1 MFGAVVA
8 LILVVVSSDLQVA
21 AAFQFPRSCHHCD
34 ASNRCTPLKSTQY
47 TSINEDEDNR
57 HHEDIDPIRR
67 RRQRNLEYWGVEHID
82 TAATAPSFPSSLED
96 LADEVF
102 HSITGTIYGLQ
113 RPDPNIASNAMHQSV
128 LDYRPTQPAWA
139 SKRRFYDYEME
150 STKSKRSV
158 KTEKKIPARI
168 GIEIDGAAHLTDKLR
183 DEGRAMRMVSL
194 QIAHRLSTQSWDS
207 MESTSEPRSVAL
219 YYNSMEQSLLAS
231 RELSRMKNEKG
242 MNNIDDGSF
251 DSIFIR
257 SLGQDTLPSSMVK
270 EKGAAR
276 QKKSKNDNANTNPG
290 ESIIVIVKPT
300 DYDSNSLIP
309 VHGGGEG
316 QPTIQANV
324 IDKLQSLLF
333 QASASSVPA
342 VILSPRLSE
351 LAPLQQLSADA
362 NKRTGPSGFEQSG
375 FQKSS
380 TYGGIEPPGKLER
393 L

>member
-1 MFGAVVA
+1 M
-8 LILVVVSSDLQVA
+8 
-21 AAFQFPRSCHHCD
+21 
-34 ASNRCTPLKSTQY
+34 
-47 TSINEDEDNR
+47 
-57 HHEDIDPIRR
+57 
-67 RRQRNLEYWGVEHID
+67 
-82 TAATAPSFPSSLED
+82 
-96 LADEVF
+96 
-102 HSITGTIYGLQ
+102 
-113 RPDPNIASNAMHQSV
+113 
-128 LDYRPTQPAWA
+128 
-139 SKRRFYDYEME
+139 
-150 STKSKRSV
+150 
-158 KTEKKIPARI
+158 RI
-168 GIEIDGAAHLTDKLR
+168 
-183 DEGRAMRMVSL
+183 VSL
-194 QIAHRLSTQSWDS
+194 QIAHRLSTHSWDS

-231 RELSRMKNEKG
+231 RELSRMKDEKG
-242 MNNIDDGSF
+242 MNIDDRSF

-276 QKKSKNDNANTNPG
+276 QKKSKNDNANKNPG
-290 ESIIVIVKPT
+290 ESIIVIVKPA